1 MCAVHKN
8 LEHSAVPYEYKSS
21 IYIFRRMWSAIP

>member
-1 MCAVHKN
+1 MKMKN